1 MRIALVRETAPGESR
16 VALVPESVQRLV
28 RAGHHIRVE
37 AGAGARAGA
46 LDADYQKAG
55 AEVLEGRAA
64 ALEGAELWVR
74 VRRPT
79 LAELEAAPSG
89 SVLASMVGVESP
101 DPLLPLL
108 AERRLTFLALER
120 VPRITRAQSMDVLSS
135 QATVAG
141 YKAVLIGAA
150 ELGKLLPMLT
160 TAAGTL
166 APARALVLGA
176 GVAGLQAIATAR
188 RLGAVVA
195 GFDVRAAAREQVLSL
210 GATFVGPEASAEAEG
225 AGGYARAQSE
235 EEQAQTR
242 AALAAVLPLQDLLIA
257 TAQVPGRRAPVLVDA
272 AGLASMRP
280 GSVVVDLAAET
291 GGNVAGTR
299 AGERVEISGVVVLGP
314 VQLAATVPVDASQ
327 MYSRNV
333 LSLVE
338 HLATKEGALR
348 IDPEDPIT
356 SGLLLTLQG
365 QPHGGPT

>member
-1 MRIALVRETAPGESR
+1 MRIAVVRETAPGEAR
-16 VALVPESVQRLV
+16 VALVPETVQRLGRAGHRFRVESGAGV
-28 RAGHHIRVE
+28 RAG
-37 AGAGARAGA
+37 AT
-46 LDADYQKAG
+46 DADYQKAG
-55 AEVLEGRAA
+55 AEVVAGRTA
-64 ALEGAELWVR
+64 ALEGAELWAR

-79 LAELEAAPSG
+79 LAELEAAPTG

-101 DPLLPLL
+101 DPLLPVL
-108 AERRLTFLALER
+108 AQRKLTFLALER

-141 YKAVLIGAA
+141 YKAVLLAAA
-150 ELGKLLPMLT
+150 ELGKVLPMLT

-166 APARALVLGA
+166 APARALILGA

-225 AGGYARAQSE
+225 AGGYAKAQSE
-235 EEQAQTR
+235 EELATTR
-242 AALAAVLPLQDLLIA
+242 AALAAALPQHDFLIA
-257 TAQVPGRRAPVLVDA
+257 TAQVPGRRAPILVDA
-272 AGLASMRP
+272 GGLASMRP

-299 AGERVEISGVVVLGP
+299 PGERVEISGVVVLGP
-314 VQLAATVPVDASQ
+314 VQLAATVPVHASQ

-333 LSLVE
+333 QALVE
-338 HLATKEGALR
+338 HLATKEGGVR

-356 SGLLLTLQG
+356 SALLLTLQG
-365 QPHGGPT
+365 QPRGGP

>member
-1 MRIALVRETAPGESR
+1 MRIAVARETAPGESR
-16 VALVPESVQRLV
+16 VALVPETVQRLAK
-28 RAGHHIRVE
+28 AGHRVRVE
-37 AGAGARAGA
+37 SGAGARAGA
-46 LDADYQKAG
+46 QDADYQKAG
-55 AEVLEGRAA
+55 AEVVASRAA
-64 ALEGAELWVR
+64 TLDGAELWTH

-79 LAELEAAPSG
+79 LAELEAAPAG
-89 SVLASMVGVESP
+89 SVVASMLGVESP

-108 AERRLTFLALER
+108 ADRRLTFLALER
-120 VPRITRAQSMDVLSS
+120 VPRSTRAQSMDVLSS

-141 YKAVLIGAA
+141 YKAVLLGAM
-150 ELGKLLPMLT
+150 ELGKILPMLS

-166 APARALVLGA
+166 APARALILGA
-176 GVAGLQAIATAR
+176 GVAGLQAIATDR

-235 EEQAQTR
+235 EEQAKTR
-242 AALAAVLPLQDLLIA
+242 AALAAALPTQDLVIA

-299 AGERVEISGVVVLGP
+299 AGERVEIAGVVVLGP
-314 VQLAATVPVDASQ
+314 VQLAATVPVHASQ
-327 MYSRNV
+327 MFSRNV
-333 LSLVE
+333 LALVE
-338 HLATKEGALR
+338 HLSTKEGALR

-356 SGLLLTLQG
+356 SALLLTLQG
-365 QPHGGPT
+365 ARRGGS